1 MLKDLEK
8 KLCNC
13 FGVNE
18 VNLSFI
24 EDARFGDVTTS
35 LAMINAKSQNENP
48 VALAKKY
55 IDIYNND
62 TELKTIFKKVEVA
75 GPGFINFTFTDSFLK
90 ESLKID
96 LGKIKKDLRE
106 VSEYD
111 NKLVLVEYTDP
122 NPFKVFHIGHLMTN
136 IIGEFVANA
145 YEVEGANVKRV
156 NYQGDVGRHIA
167 INIYAILKS
176 ENRKYFEELKISTKT
191 LKEKVTWLGQMYA
204 EGYADFDA
212 ENSNETKNK
221 EEKTIVKKVE
231 EINKKIY
238 ERNDTEVNAIYDIG
252 RAWSLE
258 YFESLYTLLG
268 TRFDKY
274 IFESE
279 CAVIGKNIVIENL
292 KNKEKSL
299 DIFETG
305 EEGAIIYD
313 GEKAGLHK
321 RVFVNKNGL
330 PTYEAKDLG
339 NMQIKKETFPNLFE
353 SFVVTG
359 NEQSDYFKV
368 LYNVIGKLYP
378 ELKNNLKHVGHGMMR
393 FADGKMS
400 SRKGNIIAG
409 DELIENVMDSLRA
422 RFENSRV
429 SDKEEKEFL
438 IEKVSIAAI
447 KYSILKQAI
456 GKDIIFDMEKAIS
469 VEGDSGPYLQ
479 YTHARIN
486 GILLKTNKKSFINK
500 ILNIFKKENLKTE
513 AVETDLNEIKKS
525 LILNILKY
533 EKVLCESA
541 KEKSPQ
547 KIATYLINLSHS
559 FNAFYNKEKIEGNA
573 ENVFLAT
580 KVKDI
585 LKDGLNLLG
594 IYAPL
599 KM

>member
-24 EDARFGDVTTS
+24 EDSRFGDVTTS
-35 LAMINAKSQNENP
+35 LAMINAKSQKENP
-48 VALAKKY
+48 VTLANKY
-55 IDIYNND
+55 VEIYNSD
-62 TELKTIFKKVEVA
+62 ADLKEIFSKVEVA
-75 GPGFINFTFTDSFLK
+75 GPGFINFTFTDIFLA
-90 ESLKID
+90 EVLKID
-96 LGKIKKDLRE
+96 LEKIKNNIKEESVYND
-106 VSEYD
+106 
-111 NKLVLVEYTDP
+111 KLVLVEYTDP

-145 YEVEGANVKRV
+145 YETEGANVKRI

-176 ENRKYFEELKISTKT
+176 ENRKYFEGLKESNKNV
-191 LKEKVTWLGQMYA
+191 KEKVTWLGQMYA
-204 EGYADFDA
+204 AGFADFDA
-212 ENSNETKNK
+212 ENSNETINK
-221 EEKTIVKKVE
+221 EEKEIVKKVE

-238 ERNDTEVNAIYDIG
+238 DRSDDEVNVIYDIG

-268 TRFDKY
+268 TKFDKY

-279 CAVIGKNIVIENL
+279 CAEIGKNIVSKNMKSNENDL
-292 KNKEKSL
+292 S
-299 DIFETG
+299 IFEVG

-313 GEKAGLHK
+313 GEKVGLHK
-321 RVFVNKNGL
+321 RVFINRNGL

-339 NMQIKKETFPNLFE
+339 NMQIKKESFPNLFE
-353 SFVVTG
+353 SFAITAS
-359 NEQSDYFKV
+359 EQNDYFKV
-368 LYNVIGKLYP
+368 LYNVIAKLYP

-409 DELIENVMDSLRA
+409 DELIESVMNSLRS

-429 SDKEEKEFL
+429 SNKEEKEFL

-447 KYSILKQAI
+447 KYSILKQSI

-500 ILNIFKKENLKTE
+500 VLNIFKKETE
-513 AVETDLNEIKKS
+513 KEANTNEVKKA

-533 EKVLCESA
+533 EKVLCESV

-547 KIATYLINLSHS
+547 KMATYLINLSHS
-559 FNAFYNKEKIEGNA
+559 FNAFYNKEKIEGSD
-573 ENVFLAT
+573 ENTFMAR

-585 LKDGLNLLG
+585 LKDGLSLLG

>member
-24 EDARFGDVTTS
+24 EDSRFGDVATS
-35 LAMINAKSQNENP
+35 LAMINAKSQKENP
-48 VALAKKY
+48 VTLANKY
-55 IDIYNND
+55 VEIYNSD
-62 TELKTIFKKVEVA
+62 ADLKEIFSKVEVA
-75 GPGFINFTFTDSFLK
+75 GPGFINFTFTDIFLA
-90 ESLKID
+90 EVLKID
-96 LGKIKKDLRE
+96 LKKIKNNIKEESVYND
-106 VSEYD
+106 
-111 NKLVLVEYTDP
+111 KLVLVEYTDP

-145 YEVEGANVKRV
+145 YETEGANVKRI

-176 ENRKYFEELKISTKT
+176 ENRKYFEGLKESNKNV
-191 LKEKVTWLGQMYA
+191 KEKVTWLGQMYA
-204 EGYADFDA
+204 AGFADFDA
-212 ENSNETKNK
+212 ENSNETINK
-221 EEKTIVKKVE
+221 EEKEMVKKVE

-238 ERNDTEVNAIYDIG
+238 DRSDDEVNVIYDTG

-268 TRFDKY
+268 TKFDKY

-279 CAVIGKNIVIENL
+279 CAEIGKNIVSENM
-292 KNKEKSL
+292 KSNENDL
-299 DIFETG
+299 SIFEVG

-313 GEKAGLHK
+313 GEKVGLHK
-321 RVFVNKNGL
+321 RVFINRNGL

-339 NMQIKKETFPNLFE
+339 NMQIKKESFPNLFE
-353 SFVVTG
+353 SFAITAS
-359 NEQSDYFKV
+359 EQNDYFKV
-368 LYNVIGKLYP
+368 LYNVIAKLYP

-409 DELIENVMDSLRA
+409 DELIESVMNSLRS

-429 SDKEEKEFL
+429 SNKEEKEFL

-447 KYSILKQAI
+447 KYSILKQSI

-486 GILLKTNKKSFINK
+486 GILLKANKKSFINK
-500 ILNIFKKENLKTE
+500 VLNIFKKETE
-513 AVETDLNEIKKS
+513 KEATKEVGINEVKKA

-533 EKVLCESA
+533 EKVLCESV

-547 KIATYLINLSHS
+547 KMATYLINLSHS
-559 FNAFYNKEKIEGNA
+559 FNAFYNKEKIEGSD
-573 ENVFLAT
+573 ENTFMAR

-585 LKDGLNLLG
+585 LKDGLSLLG